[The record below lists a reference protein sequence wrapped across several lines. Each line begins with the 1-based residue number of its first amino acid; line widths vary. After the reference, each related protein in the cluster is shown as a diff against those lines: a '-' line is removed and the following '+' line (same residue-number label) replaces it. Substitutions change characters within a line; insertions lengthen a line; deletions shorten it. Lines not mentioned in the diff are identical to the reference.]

1 MIEKEKILE
10 NTKSLFVMWIKR
22 ILILYFSVFLYWII
36 MFVIC
41 DYLKILLHLPDMIRW
56 IYIPI
61 IIVFV
66 PILIYFYK
74 IIFKFNITNIFL
86 LKLLWISILL
96 SSPIY
101 LLTFIS
107 LYFNKLWFIPFI
119 VIFGTVVYIITLI
132 LFIIQNFINIK
143 DNHERYK

>member
-10 NTKSLFVMWIKR
+10 KAKSLFLIWIKW
-22 ILILYFSVFLYWII
+22 ILILYISVFLYWIL

-41 DYLKILLHLPDMIRW
+41 DYLRILFNLPDMIRW
-56 IYIPI
+56 LYIPI
-61 IIVFV
+61 IIVFI

-74 IIFKFNITNIFL
+74 LIFKFKISNKFL
-86 LKLLWISILL
+86 WKLLWMSILL

-101 LLTFIS
+101 LLTFFS

-119 VIFGTVVYIITLI
+119 VIFWTVVYIITLI
-132 LFIIQNFINIK
+132 LFIIQDFINAK
-143 DNHERYK
+143 N

>member
-10 NTKSLFVMWIKR
+10 KIKSFFVMWIKG
-22 ILILYFSVFLYWII
+22 ILILYISVFLYWII

-41 DYLKILLHLPDMIRW
+41 DYLRILLNLPDMIRW
-56 IYIPI
+56 LYIPI

-66 PILIYFYK
+66 PVLIYFYK
-74 IIFKFNITNIFL
+74 LIFKFKISNKFL
-86 LKLLWISILL
+86 GKLLWISILL

-107 LYFNKLWFIPFI
+107 FYFDKLWFIPFI
-119 VIFGTVVYIITLI
+119 VIFWTVVYVITLI
-132 LFIIQNFINIK
+132 LFIIQDFINIK
-143 DNHERYK
+143 DLK

>member
-10 NTKSLFVMWIKR
+10 KTKSLFVMWIKW
-22 ILILYFSVFLYWII
+22 ILILYISVFLYWII

-41 DYLKILLHLPDMIRW
+41 DYLRILFHLPDMIRW
-56 IYIPI
+56 LYIPI
-61 IIVFV
+61 IIVFI

-74 IIFKFNITNIFL
+74 LIFKFKISNKFL
-86 LKLLWISILL
+86 WKLLWISILL

-101 LLTFIS
+101 LLTFFS

-119 VIFGTVVYIITLI
+119 VIFWTVVYIITFI
-132 LFIIQNFINIK
+132 LFIIQDFIDAKN
-143 DNHERYK
+143 